1 MLARCPNGCFEN
13 IPTHFLVERLN
24 FLHECFRFKV
34 LGRVTACHVLFLG
47 IAQTSPPTPWPPF
60 CTNSFGQSRTRFGR
74 VKSGVTQ
81 PKKKEKVLRRVAGDS
96 ASPADGGNGRQ
107 PRALARPLSKIQSN
121 PCMAT
126 PPQLCNLTHRKVLG
140 YKHTTSLFPCMSLFF
155 FAISHVKNIE
165 THHRTFQSVC
175 IIL

>member
-13 IPTHFLVERLN
+13 ILTHFLFYRLN

-47 IAQTSPPTPWPPF
+47 IVQSSPPTPWPPF
-60 CTNSFGQSRTRFGR
+60 CTNSFGQSPTRFGR

-96 ASPADGGNGRQ
+96 ASPVDGGYGRQ
-107 PRALARPLSKIQSN
+107 PRALARPLSKIRSN

-140 YKHTTSLFPCMSLFF
+140 LDINTPHHCFHACFF
-155 FAISHVKNIE
+155 FCHFSCEEHWNTPQNV
-165 THHRTFQSVC
+165 
-175 IIL
+175 

>member
-13 IPTHFLVERLN
+13 IPTHFLFERLN

-155 FAISHVKNIE
+155 LPF
-165 THHRTFQSVC
+165 
-175 IIL
+175 LM